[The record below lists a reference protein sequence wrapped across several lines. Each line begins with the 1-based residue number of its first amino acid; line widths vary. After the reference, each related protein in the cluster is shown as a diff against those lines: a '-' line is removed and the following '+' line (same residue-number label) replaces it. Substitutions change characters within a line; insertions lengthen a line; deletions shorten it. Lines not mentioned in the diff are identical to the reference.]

1 MRFLIPEETNPYF
14 GGEDFH
20 LQLKRTTPEMPEMG
34 MLPSYYFDMMVQEET
49 VGQCALRIG
58 DGEIARMV
66 GNIGYQVKEEHRGKG
81 YAVAACYL
89 LCSLARR
96 HGMKELFITC
106 TPDNHPSQ
114 RVCEKIGAKFRE
126 TVDVPDEHDPYQR
139 GKKKLMQYVLKIQ
152 PIRPATEQDI
162 PTIAALYDR
171 ITEREAKGTNYSGW
185 AQGEY
190 PMEWTARELLEAG
203 GLYCMTDQSG
213 KVVASAAYDNRHDSC
228 YDDVV
233 WGKDIPSEQTLCIHT
248 LAIDPDCRGQGL
260 GEAMMRFGFEMA
272 EKLGLKGIRID
283 TWVENTPALKFY
295 HKLGYRDVAVLS
307 DNVHYEGDRMAY
319 QFLEWYR

>member
-1 MRFLIPEETNPYF
+1 MHFLIPEETNLYF

-34 MLPSYYFDMMVQEET
+34 MLPSYYFDMMVQKET

-66 GNIGYQVKEEHRGKG
+66 GNIGYQVKEEYRGKG
-81 YAVAACYL
+81 YGVAACYL

-126 TVDVPDEHDPYQR
+126 MVNVPDGHDLYQR

-162 PTIAALYDR
+162 PAIAALYDR

-185 AQGEY
+185 AKGEY

-213 KVVASAAYDNRHDSC
+213 KVIASAAYDNRHDSC

-260 GEAMMRFGFEMA
+260 GKAMMRFGFEMA
-272 EKLGLKGIRID
+272 EKLGLEGIRID
-283 TWVENTPALKFY
+283 TWVENTPALKLY

>member
-1 MRFLIPEETNPYF
+1 MHFLIPEETNPYF

-58 DGEIARMV
+58 DGEIVRMV
-66 GNIGYQVKEEHRGKG
+66 GNIGYQVKEEYRGKG

-126 TVDVPDEHDPYQR
+126 MVDVPDGHDLYQR

-162 PTIAALYDR
+162 PAIAAL
-171 ITEREAKGTNYSGW
+171 
-185 AQGEY
+185 
-190 PMEWTARELLEAG
+190 
-203 GLYCMTDQSG
+203 
-213 KVVASAAYDNRHDSC
+213 
-228 YDDVV
+228 
-233 WGKDIPSEQTLCIHT
+233 
-248 LAIDPDCRGQGL
+248 
-260 GEAMMRFGFEMA
+260 
-272 EKLGLKGIRID
+272 
-283 TWVENTPALKFY
+283 
-295 HKLGYRDVAVLS
+295 
-307 DNVHYEGDRMAY
+307 
-319 QFLEWYR
+319 